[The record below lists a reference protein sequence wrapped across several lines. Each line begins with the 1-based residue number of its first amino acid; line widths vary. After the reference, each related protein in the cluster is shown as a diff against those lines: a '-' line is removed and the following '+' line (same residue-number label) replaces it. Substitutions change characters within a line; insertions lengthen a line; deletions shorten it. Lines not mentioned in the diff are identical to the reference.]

1 MITIDWTNQIVQS
14 TSSITDIVVFH
25 NTLRDFED
33 DAVGIVYPVIH
44 KWKTI
49 DLGGGA
55 FFYALDFINGW
66 RLQFPSPGTYDIIGN
81 VNAEIIPTAGAY
93 VERKT
98 SAAFSTTT
106 AGSVG
111 ATAEEIAQE
120 VWKAIISGSQIP
132 GSAGSLLQDISG
144 RIASQ

>member
-1 MITIDWTNQIVQS
+1 MITIDWQNQIVQS

-49 DLGGGA
+49 DLGNGA

-66 RLQFPSPGTYDIIGN
+66 RLTFTEAGNYEIVGN
-81 VNAEIIPTAGAY
+81 VNAEIIPLAGVY

-111 ATAEEIAQE
+111 ATPEQIALE
-120 VWKAIISGSQIP
+120 VWKVIISGNQIP
-132 GSAGSLLQDISG
+132 GSAGSQLQDISA